1 MQLNWTEANTHRNTN
16 RVACL
21 NKSVGWWNKDAPA
34 TFCVYWLSIVAVSVF
49 PLNIPDKQCAHE
61 RGDDLVKDFFFS
73 RKLFLTVSKIQNS
86 CCFLFP
92 AARRNIS
99 LLLILYNSSNFRC
112 LSYIFTSTA
121 LLPEDSQWIP
131 TQAQIHWYSD
141 AVLNKILLNFLGRQT
156 PPSKILQFRWRNIV
170 FRLR

>member
-34 TFCVYWLSIVAVSVF
+34 TFCVLLTKYSCCFCISSEYTR
-49 PLNIPDKQCAHE
+49 QTMCAWKGWWPGK
-61 RGDDLVKDFFFS
+61 RFFFS

-121 LLPEDSQWIP
+121 LLSEDSQWIL

-141 AVLNKILLNFLGRQT
+141 VVLNEILLNFLGRQT